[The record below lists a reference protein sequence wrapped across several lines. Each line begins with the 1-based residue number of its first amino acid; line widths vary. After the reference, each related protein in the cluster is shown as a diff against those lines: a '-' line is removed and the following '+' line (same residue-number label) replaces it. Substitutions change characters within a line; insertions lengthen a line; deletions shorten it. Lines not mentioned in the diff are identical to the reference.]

1 MMLSSPYL
9 VEHKVEAEQW
19 AESLQEAEEVIDLW
33 QEVQTKWLYLL
44 KIFDD
49 PELYRRLESQS
60 ATFEEVHT
68 RFTVSLWLKER
79 YLQNEFNLFVESF

>member
-33 QEVQTKWLYLL
+33 QQVQTKWLYLL
-44 KIFDD
+44 KIFDEPD
-49 PELYRRLESQS
+49 LFRRLEGQ
-60 ATFEEVHT
+60 ADTFQEVHE
-68 RFTVSLWLKER
+68 RFTVMSLSLV
-79 YLQNEFNLFVESF
+79 YNL